1 MKNLLF
7 PKAFRVVGWTLFI
20 PAIIIGILTNT
31 NVITPSGITETIIND
46 AIIIGIA
53 IGAIFI
59 VCSKEASEDEMTR
72 SIRLAS
78 LLNALYVYVILLI
91 ASTIFINGIAFLHF
105 MMVNLVL
112 FPIVFVIIF
121 SLEMHRYNKICQ
133 DEE

>member
-7 PKAFRVVGWTLFI
+7 PKTFRVVGWTLFI

-31 NVITPSGITETIIND
+31 NVITPSGIAETIIND

-59 VCSKEASEDEMTR
+59 VCSKEACEDEMMR

>member
-7 PKAFRVVGWTLFI
+7 PKTFRVVGWTLFI

-31 NVITPSGITETIIND
+31 NFITPSGIAETIIND